1 MTKMAYPGDL
11 EDRVVVPD
19 ENRLVLGTEIVNPNL
34 AVSKTALAAFCEE
47 NGIRRLA
54 VYGSALRD
62 DFGPDSDIDL
72 LVEFEPDRIPGLLGV
87 AGMEITL
94 SELFAGSKVD
104 LRTAEDLS
112 PYFRQEVLD
121 MAEVQYMRARCNSPE
136 TCQN

>member
-1 MTKMAYPGDL
+1 VTTTGRRRSAAQKKTVKAHL
-11 EDRVVVPD
+11 
-19 ENRLVLGTEIVNPNL
+19 T
-34 AVSKTALAAFCEE
+34 VSEAALTAFCEE

-72 LVEFEPDRIPGLLGV
+72 LVEFEPDRIPGLLGI

-94 SELFAGSKVD
+94 SELFEGRKVD

-121 MAEVQYMRARCNSPE
+121 MAEVQYTRA
-136 TCQN
+136 